1 MSGKFQHWHTRDF
14 ANLAAFVRPHL
25 SLIMQFLALARSWLG
40 LSISFAQ
47 NSSYFLLNT
56 EKLAQFPFMVVS
68 IFSLAACI
76 RSTTSS
82 LDISAILAIL
92 SINSPMAR
100 DSFRL
105 GSIQTSLSD
114 GDSDKAQLILVLS

>member
-1 MSGKFQHWHTRDF
+1 
-14 ANLAAFVRPHL
+14 
-25 SLIMQFLALARSWLG
+25 MQFLALARSWLG

-47 NSSYFLLNT
+47 NSSYFLLST
-56 EKLAQFPFMVVS
+56 EKLAQLPLMVVS

-82 LDISAILAIL
+82 LGISPLLAIL
-92 SINSPMAR
+92 SINSPISR

-105 GSIQTSLSD
+105 GPIHSFLSD
-114 GDSDKAQLILVLS
+114 AGSAPAQLALVLSSVAHPLT